1 MFPFF
6 LSAKVTYISYVI
18 KQRSIMDKEQLIQAI
33 IHNAQATL
41 SFAKESDDQDLEC
54 IAHATLIAVTAV
66 GHNHGDEL
74 LGILAAFVAF
84 QLSKEEMKKEETENE
99 LEDILKNAGIEI
111 PK

>member
-1 MFPFF
+1 
-6 LSAKVTYISYVI
+6 
-18 KQRSIMDKEQLIQAI
+18 MDKEQLIQAI
-33 IHNAQATL
+33 ISNAQATL
-41 SFAKESDDQDLEC
+41 NFAKDSDDQDLEC

-66 GHNHGDEL
+66 GNGHGNEL

-84 QLSKEEMKKEETENE
+84 QLSKEEIQKEEAETE